1 MSSLRAL
8 VHKIFAV
15 FIHFAKFEIP
25 RIRWRSVIWHAM
37 SLSYANTKLLIFGA
51 IAGAVYGTCIRLA
64 FSPHAVSPSFAVM
77 SLAFLFVMPFAS
89 GLLSVYFAEI
99 RQKQS
104 VVVWLLVP
112 WLTVLGGCAT
122 MILFLIEGWICIIMY
137 LPVGLACS
145 SVGGL
150 VGGLI
155 ARSKRLKRAGNIT
168 IACILFLPFIFSPLE
183 SALFH
188 RREIRTVE
196 NVIDVQA
203 SPAEVWNQ
211 IKTVPA
217 IRKDELQPSWSHR
230 IGFPDPIAA
239 TLSYEGV
246 GGVREA
252 SFAGGVL
259 FIETVDVWE
268 PEHRLAFSIHPQT
281 AQIPNKTL
289 DEHVT
294 VGGPYFDVL
303 RGEYRIE
310 PLPNGKMRLHL
321 TSWHRVS
328 TDFNWYA
335 HLWTDA
341 VMSDLQKRILY
352 VVQQRAETQN
362 RN

>member
-1 MSSLRAL
+1 MD
-8 VHKIFAV
+8 
-15 FIHFAKFEIP
+15 
-25 RIRWRSVIWHAM
+25 RSYSNV
-37 SLSYANTKLLIFGA
+37 KLLLFGA
-51 IAGAVYGTCIRLA
+51 AAGTVYGIFVRL
-64 FSPHAVSPSFAVM
+64 SFGSHPINQFVGVM
-77 SLAFLFVMPFAS
+77 SVTFLFVMPLVCGFLA
-89 GLLSVYFAEI
+89 VYFAEI
-99 RQKQS
+99 RQQQS

-112 WLTVLGGCAT
+112 WLTVVGGCGA

-137 LPVGLACS
+137 LPVGLAFS
-145 SVGGL
+145 SVGG
-150 VGGLI
+150 VIAGLI
-155 ARSKRLKRAGNIT
+155 ARNKRSQRVGNVT
-168 IACILFLPFIFSPLE
+168 TACILFLPFVFGPLE
-183 SALFH
+183 SSLFN

-203 SPAEVWNQ
+203 SPAQVWDQ

-217 IRKDELQPSWSHR
+217 IRKGELQSSWSHR

-246 GGVREA
+246 GGVRRA
-252 SFAGGVL
+252 SFDGGVL

-268 PEHRLAFSIHPQT
+268 PQHRLAFSIHPET
-281 AQIPNKTL
+281 AQIPNTTL

-310 PLPNGKMRLHL
+310 PLPNGKVRLHL
-321 TSWHRVS
+321 TSWQRVS

-341 VMSDLQKRILY
+341 VMSDLQKRILH
-352 VVQQRAETQN
+352 VVQRRAETQS
-362 RN
+362 RY

>member
-1 MSSLRAL
+1 MKNANVRAL
-8 VHKIFAV
+8 
-15 FIHFAKFEIP
+15 
-25 RIRWRSVIWHAM
+25 
-37 SLSYANTKLLIFGA
+37 TFGA
-51 IAGAVYGTCIRLA
+51 ALGTLYGIFIRLA
-64 FSPHAVSPSFAVM
+64 FRGNDKLNDTFVVM
-77 SLAFLFVMPFAS
+77 SIAFLFVMPLVS
-89 GLLSVYFAEI
+89 GFLSVYFAEI

-104 VVVWLLVP
+104 IHVWILVP
-112 WLTVLGGCAT
+112 WLTILGGSVA
-122 MILFLIEGWICIIMY
+122 MIAFAIEGWICIIMY
-137 LPVGLACS
+137 FPVGLACS
-145 SVGGL
+145 SIGGV

-155 ARSKRLKRAGNIT
+155 ARSKRLKRVGNIT
-168 IACILFLPFIFSPLE
+168 TACILFLPFVFSPME
-183 SALFH
+183 SPLFR
-188 RREIRTVE
+188 RREIRFVE
-196 NVIDVQA
+196 NVIEVQA
-203 SPAEVWNQ
+203 SPAAVWDQ

-246 GGVREA
+246 GGVRRA
-252 SFAGGVL
+252 SFDGGVL
-259 FIETVDVWE
+259 FIETVDSWE
-268 PEHRLAFSIHPQT
+268 PQHRLSFSIHPET

-310 PLPNGKMRLHL
+310 SLPNGKVRLHL
-321 TSWHRVS
+321 TSWQRVS

-352 VVQQRAETQN
+352 VVQQRAEAEQKLEN
-362 RN
+362 SAGN

>member
-1 MSSLRAL
+1 MSQ
-8 VHKIFAV
+8 
-15 FIHFAKFEIP
+15 
-25 RIRWRSVIWHAM
+25 
-37 SLSYANTKLLIFGA
+37 SYSNVKLLVFGA
-51 IAGAVYGTCIRLA
+51 IAGALYGIFVRLA
-64 FSPHAVSPSFAVM
+64 FGPHTINSIFGVVSV
-77 SLAFLFVMPFAS
+77 AFVFVMPFAS
-89 GLLSVYFAEI
+89 GFLAVYFAEV
-99 RQKQS
+99 RQEQS
-104 VVVWLLVP
+104 IVIWLMIP
-112 WLTVLGGCAT
+112 WLTVLGGCAA
-122 MILFLIEGWICIIMY
+122 MLAFVIEGWICVLMY
-137 LPVGLACS
+137 LPVGLAFS

-150 VGGLI
+150 VAGVI
-155 ARSKRLKRAGNIT
+155 ARNQRLKRVRNIMT
-168 IACILFLPFIFSPLE
+168 ACILFLPFALSPLE
-183 SALFH
+183 PSLLK
-188 RREIRTVE
+188 RQEIRTVE

-203 SPAEVWNQ
+203 SPAAVWQQ

-239 TLSYEGV
+239 TLSHEGV
-246 GGVREA
+246 GGVRRA

-268 PEHRLAFSIHPQT
+268 PQHRLAFSIHPET
-281 AQIPNKTL
+281 AQIPNTTL

-310 PLPNGKMRLHL
+310 PLADGRVRLHL
-321 TSWHRVS
+321 TSWQRVS

-352 VVQQRAETQN
+352 VVQQRAEAQN
-362 RN
+362 